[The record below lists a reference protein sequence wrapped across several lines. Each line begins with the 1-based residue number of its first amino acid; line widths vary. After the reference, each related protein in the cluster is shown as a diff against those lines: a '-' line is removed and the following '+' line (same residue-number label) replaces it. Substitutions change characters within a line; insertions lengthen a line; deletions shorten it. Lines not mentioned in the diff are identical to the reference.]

1 MALVQ
6 FAGLASGIDSQS
18 LIKAL
23 LDQQR
28 NSRIKPLENKISD
41 LKDTNTAFGELSS
54 LLNKLKDT
62 ASIFRTLNGGG
73 IAKQASSSDDSIVS
87 ASVSNS
93 ALAGSLDITVSS
105 LASAGTLSFDDRFS
119 DTSSALYAGMN
130 DLAPTIDRTLNFTI
144 GTGGEQESIDIEL
157 TSSSSLDSIV
167 SSFNNQSSN
176 ATASVINLGTAN
188 APSYALMIKSNNTG
202 EELGTVATTVGSAIT
217 DSGSGVFSSYT
228 INQATNAELNISG
241 VSGIV
246 ERSSNSFSDLISGM
260 TLNIQSL
267 GSATINV
274 ENDATKSTQGV
285 QDFIDAYNDV
295 LKYINENDSIVVES
309 DGESNNNIFGPLAKS
324 NLDNSILS
332 ALRQG
337 LSNSSISGSSYNILA
352 DLGITTNRS
361 GNLDFDQ
368 EVFKEALA
376 DNSSDV
382 NQILT
387 NLGEDFASIGG
398 TIDQFTRFG
407 GLIDTVVNS
416 QNSLITQYQ
425 DRINDL
431 ENNLSRQEE
440 QLNARFAR
448 LEALIGKLQS
458 QQGSLSNI
466 LSSI

>member
-1 MALVQ
+1 
-6 FAGLASGIDSQS
+6 
-18 LIKAL
+18 
-23 LDQQR
+23 
-28 NSRIKPLENKISD
+28 
-41 LKDTNTAFGELSS
+41 
-54 LLNKLKDT
+54 
-62 ASIFRTLNGGG
+62 
-73 IAKQASSSDDSIVS
+73 
-87 ASVSNS
+87 
-93 ALAGSLDITVSS
+93 
-105 LASAGTLSFDDRFS
+105 
-119 DTSSALYAGMN
+119 
-130 DLAPTIDRTLNFTI
+130 
-144 GTGGEQESIDIEL
+144 
-157 TSSSSLDSIV
+157 
-167 SSFNNQSSN
+167 
-176 ATASVINLGTAN
+176 
-188 APSYALMIKSNNTG
+188 
-202 EELGTVATTVGSAIT
+202 
-217 DSGSGVFSSYT
+217 
-228 INQATNAELNISG
+228 
-241 VSGIV
+241 
-246 ERSSNSFSDLISGM
+246 M

-368 EVFKEALA
+368 EVFKEALE